1 MRDSKLTPF
10 EESLLNDAK
19 RKERNAQAEV
29 NRRDAMPNAQ
39 REHYQAQQE
48 LKTLLAQL
56 RHNGRNV

>member
-10 EESLLNDAK
+10 EEGLLNDAK
-19 RKERNAQAEV
+19 RKERNAQIEV

-39 REHYQAQQE
+39 RDHYQAQQE
-48 LKTLLAQL
+48 LRNLLAQL